1 MKNINM
7 IKYYKL
13 RLVRFNDNDEMMD
26 DKFKVQ
32 KYMLIW
38 EEERSFI

>member
-13 RLVRFNDNDEMMD
+13 RLVRFNDYDEMMD

-32 KYMLIW
+32 KYMLI
-38 EEERSFI
+38 